1 MKKWIKSAIVTMM
14 VIVFVLTAPA
24 TVHAQTCDLRQGKT
38 EMTAKTGI
46 YVERGQ
52 YYLYKNG
59 RKQYGHIKFRGNY
72 YYAHKTGSRK
82 YPRGSL
88 TKGQF
93 RIEKD
98 NKWYAYSIH
107 EGRMYLK
114 STYVRKGRFRR
125 CIDLEIRKDHT
136 VKYVYNN
143 ASTVRGSLRYSTRER
158 RLQRDLSFG
167 EWKTIEGMQFIP
179 SGWVDWQK

>member
-1 MKKWIKSAIVTMM
+1 MKRIVAIILALVLLTTPVT
-14 VIVFVLTAPA
+14 
-24 TVHAQTCDLRQGKT
+24 AQTCDLRHAKT

-46 YVERGQ
+46 YVEKGH

-59 RKQYGHIKFRGNY
+59 RKQYGYIKYKGGY
-72 YYAHKTGSRK
+72 YYAHKTGSKK

-93 RIEKD
+93 RIERG
-98 NKWYAYSIH
+98 NKWYAYSIN
-107 EGRMYLK
+107 EGRMYTK
-114 STYVRKGRFRR
+114 NHYIRKGRFKKL
-125 CIDLEIRKDHT
+125 IDLAIRKDRT
-136 VKYVYNN
+136 VAYVYNN
-143 ASTVRGSLRYSTRER
+143 ASTVRGSIRYSTRER

-167 EWKTIEGMQFIP
+167 QWRTIEGMQFIP

>member
-1 MKKWIKSAIVTMM
+1 MKKIAFLMILVLL
-14 VIVFVLTAPA
+14 LTAPVSV
-24 TVHAQTCDLRQGKT
+24 TAQTCDLRHAKT

-46 YVERGQ
+46 YVEKGH

-72 YYAHKTGSRK
+72 YYAHKTSSRK

-93 RIEKD
+93 RIEGK
-98 NKWYAYSIH
+98 NKWYAYSINQ
-107 EGRMYLK
+107 GKMYVK
-114 STYVRKGRFRR
+114 NHYIRKGRFKR
-125 CIDLEIRKDHT
+125 CLDLEIRKDRT
-136 VKYVYNN
+136 VRYVYDNS
-143 ASTVRGSLRYSTRER
+143 STVRGSIRYSTAER

-167 EWKTIEGMQFIP
+167 EWETVEGMQFIP
-179 SGWVDWQK
+179 SGWVDFQK